1 MADTAMAGTTDAS
14 AHGNALVQLA
24 GALVSA
30 TMGPSALA
38 RYPFYTVG
46 LSTMGAMACITD
58 DARA

>member
-1 MADTAMAGTTDAS
+1 MAGTTDAS
-14 AHGNALVQLA
+14 AHVNALVQLA

>member
-1 MADTAMAGTTDAS
+1 MAGTTDAS
-14 AHGNALVQLA
+14 AHDNALVQLA

-46 LSTMGAMACITD
+46 LSTMAMGAMACIAD